1 MSILSY
7 AEMRGIEVVFDT
19 EEEEFFVLADKDLI
33 ERGILNILSNS
44 IKYNKENGMIN
55 VFVGARGKNIIV
67 EIQDTGIGIPKEK
80 QKYIFNRYERIKAS
94 KGAYKEGS
102 GLGLNIVKEIVNK
115 FNGEIKL
122 ESEEGV
128 GTKITLII
136 PKVEYDEEIYE
147 AYYDD
152 FNLKNDIIQKVDL
165 EMSDICI

>member
-1 MSILSY
+1 MNIELKIILINKI
-7 AEMRGIEVVFDT
+7 AAITVVT
-19 EEEEFFVLADKDLI
+19 IIVLADKDLI

-152 FNLKNDIIQKVDL
+152 FNLKKWYYAKGWFRDVRY
-165 EMSDICI
+165 M

>member
-1 MSILSY
+1 
-7 AEMRGIEVVFDT
+7 
-19 EEEEFFVLADKDLI
+19 
-33 ERGILNILSNS
+33 
-44 IKYNKENGMIN
+44 MIN

-152 FNLKNDIIQKVDL
+152 FNLKNDIMQKVDL
-165 EMSDICI
+165 EMSDICS